1 MKQNVRL
8 NLCMFRCLCV
18 CVMTPSNTFKT
29 TNINVHLVSV
39 RASVIDKCSNPREKE
54 NSRVSEVGS
63 RHIDFTKLTP

>member
-1 MKQNVRL
+1 M
-8 NLCMFRCLCV
+8 